1 MAENFK
7 VGDKVELTEDYHN
20 FKQGTQGTVTHIDTY
35 SDELL
40 HVATPGGYSL
50 RAFSFRFKKVEDNAP
65 TYRVGQRVRVIA
77 DTNCSNIPLGTIV
90 TLIEEKDDPDFKWR
104 TDYTK
109 VFRIGSQVTESDIAP
124 VEDALTE
131 VDPEESY
138 PQVGDEVTLR
148 YLPTDQ
154 EFTSTVHESD
164 YGYSV
169 LGWSLPKF
177 DNTETY
183 ADAFADGDATVV
195 RVLRTATPEP
205 EPEKDP
211 TADNHKPGTILKG
224 SPSYGSGPSYLF
236 KVREGYE
243 EKRWDGTVAEWRAFY
258 EDGSTGMWAWEDIQ
272 AGLFGETEMFAMGR
286 GDN

>member
-65 TYRVGQRVRVIA
+65 TYRVGQRVRVVQ
-77 DTNCSNIPLGTIV
+77 DTSAHRHQSGDIV
-90 TLIEEKDDPDFKWR
+90 TLDEWFPERNQWRIKEAHADTGYRPWIYPDDIE
-104 TDYTK
+104 
-109 VFRIGSQVTESDIAP
+109 P

-177 DNTETY
+177 DDTETY

-205 EPEKDP
+205 EEDP